1 MGSNPTLS
9 ADTID
14 AQLYSSSM
22 TVRVG
27 PKGQIVIPKAIRD
40 QASIE
45 PGDEVEVHFTDE
57 TIVVVPRRRPA
68 RLGGRFARTG
78 MAERLL
84 DDRRSEPR

>member
-1 MGSNPTLS
+1 
-9 ADTID
+9 
-14 AQLYSSSM
+14 M

-40 QASIE
+40 RASIE
-45 PGDEVEVHFTDE
+45 PGDEVDVELRNDT
-57 TIVVVPRRRPA
+57 VVVTPRRSPR

-84 DDRRSEPR
+84 RDRRDEPR